1 MSPAPALQ
9 PSREDW
15 IEVFALLD
23 VALDLDPA
31 ARTSWLAALGPQ
43 QARLAPL
50 LQTLLQTHEQ
60 AGAQIGNDGFMQTP
74 AAFVLADSKDPG
86 STPDSAPDNEAGS
99 LIGPYRLLREIGR
112 GGMATVWLAERA
124 DGLLQRQVALKLP
137 HVASSNPLLAARMA
151 RERNIL
157 ASLTHPHIARL
168 YDAGVSREGRPYLAL
183 ECIDGLA
190 IDAYAT
196 AHSLSVKERVTLIL
210 QVAQAVAHAH
220 ARLVVHRDLKPSN
233 ILVDA
238 QGQAQLLDFGI
249 ARLLDPTVDPA
260 GAGSA
265 SSSALTQA
273 VGRVLTPDYAS
284 PEQIRGEA
292 IGTASDTYS
301 LGVVAYELLAG
312 VKPYHLKRQGAG
324 GLDAAIAAVAALQI
338 PLASSVASDPAV
350 RKALRGD
357 LDAILN
363 RALKPDVAERY
374 PSVEAFAQDLARH
387 LAQQPVQARPDTLA
401 YRLRKLWQRQ
411 RLLLSGA
418 GALVLVLAAGLFS
431 TLWQARLARAEGE
444 RAVATKRFLVG
455 LFDNSARQGSG
466 GTPAWQVTGK
476 QLLEVG
482 TQRLL
487 TDYREATELRLELL
501 MLLGSLSEELD
512 LLPAAQQLLEEAAR
526 LAETLHGKNDLR
538 HASAR
543 LAVAETLARAGH
555 IEATLPAALEALRLL
570 QTQRSQPREAVA
582 QAQVLVGNALYQL
595 QRYED
600 ARALLEPA
608 LAQMTANG
616 TPGQQPARAAFY
628 LARTFEALGRDAD
641 AEKLYLQGIAAAEK
655 DTGAQSYQ
663 AAFGYQNYGDLLR
676 QQGRFAEAE
685 QYLRRALAVYETV
698 LGPSN
703 LSISAVRFDL
713 GGVLAATGRRAEADT
728 MFELSIALSDQI
740 VGPFA
745 GNAPYQI
752 SVRAEAAL
760 NRGALASADTL
771 YRSLLRQWP
780 AGEPA
785 RQRVIHR
792 VGLGL
797 SRLLMLQ
804 AQFAEASAVL
814 DEVQAMLNTRAADD
828 PVTGAVRATMVARR
842 AELKREAGDAVGARA
857 ALLAALKAPP
867 RATPGLQWIGPVQ
880 LLAALARSAPSAAE
894 AQAALQLFA
903 GLGDPETFARR
914 DVENRAVLD
923 HTLGRLLLQAGE
935 PAQAR
940 PRLQRA
946 LDLREKIDLPISPW
960 LAEAHLV
967 LAQCLLQLRNG
978 PAAQA
983 HLAQAQRILASHPR
997 AAGLLAQAQA
1007 VAHALQDA
1015 Q

>member
-1 MSPAPALQ
+1 MTAASDPT

-23 VALDLDPA
+23 IALDLAPNTRA
-31 ARTSWLAALGPQ
+31 PWMAALNPA

-50 LQTLLQTHEQ
+50 LQTLLQTH
-60 AGAQIGNDGFMQTP
+60 AQTGSSGFMQTP
-74 AAFVLADSKDPG
+74 AAFVLAATATGDSG
-86 STPDSAPDNEAGS
+86 PDSDAGS
-99 LIGPYRLLREIGR
+99 LIGPYRLLRELGR

-124 DGLLQRQVALKLP
+124 DGLLHRQVALKLP
-137 HVASSNPLLAARMA
+137 HAFSSNPLLAERMA

-168 YDAGVSREGRPYLAL
+168 YDAGVSTEGRPYLAL

-190 IDAYAT
+190 IDAYAA
-196 AHSLSVKERVTLIL
+196 AHALAVPARVGLIL

-238 QGQAQLLDFGI
+238 QGQAHLLDFGI
-249 ARLLDPTVDPA
+249 ATLLDPTPDQ
-260 GAGSA
+260 AGSGPG
-265 SSSALTQA
+265 SALTQA

-312 VKPYHLKRQGAG
+312 VKPYHLNRQGPG
-324 GLDAAIAAVAALQI
+324 GLEAALAALQLLPL
-338 PLASSVASDPAV
+338 PLASSVAREPGAA
-350 RKALRGD
+350 RALRGD

-363 RALKPDVAERY
+363 RALKQDIAERY
-374 PSVEAFAQDLARH
+374 PSVEALAQDLHRH
-387 LAQQPVQARPDTLA
+387 LTRQPVQARPDTLA

-418 GALVLVLAAGLFS
+418 GLLVGVLAAGLFS
-431 TLWQARLARAEGE
+431 TLWQARLARSEGE

-476 QLLEVG
+476 ELLEVG

-487 TDYREATELRLELL
+487 TDYKEPTELRLELL
-501 MLLGSLSEELD
+501 SLLGGLSEELD

-526 LAETLHGKNDLR
+526 LAEALHGQNDLR
-538 HASAR
+538 HATAR
-543 LAVAETLARAGH
+543 LALAETITRGGNF
-555 IEATLPAALEALRLL
+555 EAALPAATEALRLL
-570 QTQRSQPREAVA
+570 QGQRSTPTQMLA
-582 QAQVLVGNALYQL
+582 QAQVLMGNVLYQV
-595 QRYED
+595 QRYEE
-600 ARALLEPA
+600 AKAQLEPA
-608 LAQMTANG
+608 LAQLTASG
-616 TPGQQPARAAFY
+616 TLGPQPARAAFY
-628 LARTFEALGRDAD
+628 LARTHEALGREDD

-655 DTGAQSYQ
+655 DTGAKSYQ

-676 QQGRFAEAE
+676 QQGRFVEAE
-685 QYLRRALAVYETV
+685 QYLRRALTVYEAV
-698 LGPSN
+698 LGPKN
-703 LSISAVRFDL
+703 LSLGAVRFEL
-713 GGVLAATGRRAEADT
+713 GRVLAAAGRRAEADP
-728 MFELSIALSDQI
+728 MIEQAIALSDQI

-752 SVRAEAAL
+752 AVRAELAL
-760 NRGALASADTL
+760 NRGALDSANTL
-771 YRSLLRQWP
+771 YRSLLQRWP

-797 SRLLMLQ
+797 SRLLILQ
-804 AQFAEASAVL
+804 AQFAQARALL
-814 DEVQAMLNTRAADD
+814 DEVQPVLDARAADD
-828 PVTGAVRATMVARR
+828 PVAGAARALMIARR
-842 AELKREAGDAVGARA
+842 ADLAHAASDSAGARA
-857 ALLAALKAPP
+857 TLLAALKAPP
-867 RATPGLQWIGPVQ
+867 KATPGDLTGPLQ
-880 LLAALARSAPSAAE
+880 LLAALARTAPTAAE
-894 AQAALQLFA
+894 AQAAIQVFA
-903 GLGDPETFARR
+903 SLGDAETFARR
-914 DVENRAVLD
+914 DVENRALLD
-923 HTLGRLLLQAGE
+923 HTLGRLLLQAGQ

-940 PRLQRA
+940 TRLQRA
-946 LDLREKIDLPISPW
+946 LDLREKIDLPTSPW
-960 LAEAHLV
+960 LAETQLV
-967 LAQCLLQLRNG
+967 LAECLLALHERQGAHALLQ
-978 PAAQA
+978 QA
-983 HLAQAQRILASHPR
+983 RRILASHPR
-997 AAGLLAQAQA
+997 AASLRVQAA
-1007 VAHALQDA
+1007 ALQHA